1 MAWGR
6 RNPGFVDGAALED
19 DGQHVTGIEKDVQPH
34 KGLDKPVDKTAFGGH
49 ENAHH
54 LEQDCELGGQD
65 CRRIENSIDIKQLGQ
80 PLAPL
85 TKASSIFW

>member
-1 MAWGR
+1 M
-6 RNPGFVDGAALED
+6 DGAALED
-19 DGQHVTGIEKDVQPH
+19 DGQHVGGIEKDIQPH
-34 KGLDKPVDKTAFGGH
+34 EGLNKPIDKTALGGH

-65 CRRIENSIDIKQLGQ
+65 CWGIKNSIDIKQLGQ

-85 TKASSIFW
+85 TKHQAFFSNGAKGAYL